1 MYDSPMPHYRRRAIE
16 ATFAERASHRV
27 AILEGRRAVGKSSL
41 ARHLVESGVYASYQ
55 SLTDPAAAGRAQE
68 DAFQWVRSL
77 RRPAVIDE
85 AQMVPAVSVA
95 VKEIVDGLPPGHH
108 FLLTGSAS
116 VGRGTMAGTDPL
128 AGRATRLALHPFT
141 GLEAQGPS
149 DSETPSLID
158 ILFDADLT
166 AAEAPSTGTDDL
178 RARLQTGGLPAFALP
193 LLPLSRAA
201 WQNRVQA
208 DTLAILGDRVLPTE
222 DLNTGIAR
230 RVLDSVLHTPGGQIN
245 RTRIAQELD
254 LDPRT
259 VGRYLDILE
268 RRFLITLLPNLHG
281 GITRASR
288 SAPKGHAVDTA
299 STCESLIRAGHD
311 IADSPELL
319 GQTLETWVVN
329 QFLAARGWA
338 ALTTEAFYWRDSR
351 TGREVDLV
359 LVDGRGRRLGVE
371 VKLASSIGPRDLRG
385 LRAMREFGGLHR
397 GFVAYTGAGFEEV
410 ADDVWALPLSCLTS
424 REALSAIHP
433 DGVGRPSPGTA
444 PPPSFRSADP
454 GQETTAMSDAP
465 SAPPTNSSAP
475 ATPAVLPRPS
485 VFLSYVHA
493 DDDYHDGMLTAF
505 AHAVKEVCDYKGVP
519 IELIL
524 DKDALQWGDGWDE
537 RLQQEVERT
546 TFLLAMVT
554 NRYVASRACR
564 EEFIQFRTKTQAA
577 GYNGLLTLLVDAPN
591 WDRMDLRTDPTTQLI
606 RDTISRYQWLE
617 PETPFEDLEPGGRR
631 FKRVARKVADELIR
645 RIDRRETNSAP
656 ADAAASADS
665 AAPGG
670 PSGAGDEGEDEE
682 QAPGLIEL
690 PRTIESERLP
700 ALERRVNAF
709 DEAMDAFNTVTRRE
723 FALIPQGSAPTS
735 TQIKRIAKGLEPRRR
750 ALEEATSSLSD
761 AWRRLDADI
770 AAMVRAADLV
780 GSADLSTELRSSLTG
795 LRSFL
800 TELSDFMKM
809 PVIGEAAA
817 QIKALAA
824 FSRELR
830 PVAKTMTGVLAA
842 ASAIRTAAT
851 AWAQEL

>member
-1 MYDSPMPHYRRRAIE
+1 MYDSLMPHYRRRAIE
-16 ATFAERASHRV
+16 ATFAQRASHRV

-116 VGRGTMAGTDPL
+116 AGRGTMTGTDPL

-166 AAEAPSTGTDDL
+166 AAGAPSTGTDDL
-178 RARLQTGGLPAFALP
+178 RAGLQTGGLPALALP

-201 WQNRVQA
+201 WQNRVRA
-208 DTLAILGDRVLPTE
+208 DTLAILGDRMLPTE
-222 DLNTGIAR
+222 TLNTGIAR
-230 RVLDSVLHTPGGQIN
+230 RVLDSILHAPGGQIN

-329 QFLAARGWA
+329 QFLAAQGWA
-338 ALTTEAFYWRDSR
+338 ALTTEAFYWRNSR
-351 TGREVDLV
+351 TDQEVDLV

-410 ADDVWALPLSCLTS
+410 DDGVWALPLACLTS
-424 REALSAIHP
+424 REALSAIHS

-444 PPPSFRSADP
+444 PSPSSIRSADP
-454 GQETTAMSDAP
+454 SQETTTMSDAP
-465 SAPPTNSSAP
+465 ST
-475 ATPAVLPRPS
+475 TPAVLPRPS

-493 DDDYHDGMLTAF
+493 DDDYHDGMLVAF
-505 AHAVKEVCDYKGVP
+505 ARAVEEACDYKGVP
-519 IELIL
+519 IELIV
-524 DKDALQWGDGWDE
+524 DKDTLHWGDDWSE

-564 EEFIQFRTKTQAA
+564 EEFIQFRTKTRAA

-591 WDRMDLRTDPTTQLI
+591 WDRMDLRADPTARLI
-606 RDTISRYQWLE
+606 RDTINQHQWLE
-617 PETPFEDLEPGGRR
+617 PETSFEDLEPGGRR
-631 FKRVARKVADELIR
+631 FKRVAREVANELIR
-645 RIDRRETNSAP
+645 RIDRREADSAP
-656 ADAAASADS
+656 ADTAASADS

-670 PSGAGDEGEDEE
+670 LSGAGDEGEDEE
-682 QAPGLIEL
+682 QTPGLIEL
-690 PRTIESERLP
+690 THTIESERLP
-700 ALERRVNAF
+700 ALERRANAF
-709 DEAMDAFNTVTRRE
+709 GEAMDAFTAVTRRE
-723 FALIPQGSAPTS
+723 FALVPQGTMPTP
-735 TQIKRIAKGLEPRRR
+735 TQIKRIAKGLEPSRR

-761 AWRRLDADI
+761 AWRGLDADI
-770 AAMVRAADLV
+770 AAMVRAADAA
-780 GSADLSTELRSSLTG
+780 GSADLSAELRSSLTG
-795 LRSFL
+795 LSASL
-800 TELSDFMKM
+800 EM

-824 FSRELR
+824 LSRELR

-842 ASAIRTAAT
+842 IEAIRASAA

>member
-16 ATFAERASHRV
+16 ATFAQRASHRV

-178 RARLQTGGLPAFALP
+178 RTRLQTGGLPAFALP

-208 DTLAILGDRVLPTE
+208 DTSAILGDRVLPTE
-222 DLNTGIAR
+222 GLNTGVAR
-230 RVLDSVLHTPGGQIN
+230 RVLDSVLHTPGGRIN
-245 RTRIAQELD
+245 RTRIARELD
-254 LDPRT
+254 LDART
-259 VGRYLDILE
+259 VGRYLGILE

-410 ADDVWALPLSCLTS
+410 DDGVWALPLACLTS
-424 REALSAIHP
+424 REALSAIHS

-444 PPPSFRSADP
+444 SPPSSIRSADP

-465 SAPPTNSSAP
+465 SAA
-475 ATPAVLPRPS
+475 PAVLPRPS

-493 DDDYHDGMLTAF
+493 DDDYHDGMLVAF
-505 AHAVKEVCDYKGVP
+505 ARAVEEACDYKGVP
-519 IELIL
+519 IELIV
-524 DKDALQWGDGWDE
+524 DKDTLHWGDDWSE

-554 NRYVASRACR
+554 NRYVASQACR

-591 WDRMDLRTDPTTQLI
+591 WDRMDLRTDPTARLI
-606 RDTISRYQWLE
+606 RDTINQHQWLE

-631 FKRVARKVADELIR
+631 FKQVAREVANELIR
-645 RIDRRETNSAP
+645 RIDRREADSAP
-656 ADAAASADS
+656 ADTAASADS

-690 PRTIESERLP
+690 THTIESERLP
-700 ALERRVNAF
+700 ALERRANAF
-709 DEAMDAFNTVTRRE
+709 GEAMDAFTAVTRRE
-723 FALIPQGSAPTS
+723 FALVPQGSMPTP
-735 TQIKRIAKGLEPRRR
+735 TQIKRIAKGLEPSRR

-761 AWRRLDADI
+761 AWRGLDADI
-770 AAMVRAADLV
+770 AAMVRAVDAAGV
-780 GSADLSTELRSSLTG
+780 AEFSAGLRSSLTG
-795 LRSFL
+795 LSASL
-800 TELSDFMKM
+800 EM
-809 PVIGEAAA
+809 PDIDEAAA

-824 FSRELR
+824 LSRELR

-842 ASAIRTAAT
+842 IEAIRASAA

>member
-1 MYDSPMPHYRRRAIE
+1 MPHYRRRAIE
-16 ATFAERASHRV
+16 ATFAQRASHRV

-55 SLTDPAAAGRAQE
+55 SLTDLAAAGRAQE

-166 AAEAPSTGTDDL
+166 AAEAPSTGPDDL
-178 RARLQTGGLPAFALP
+178 RTRLETGGLPAFALP

-208 DTLAILGDRVLPTE
+208 DTSAILGDRVLPTE

-245 RTRIAQELD
+245 RTRIARELD
-254 LDPRT
+254 LDART
-259 VGRYLDILE
+259 VGRYLGILE

-385 LRAMREFGGLHR
+385 LRAMRELGGLHR

-410 ADDVWALPLSCLTS
+410 DDGVWALPLACLTS
-424 REALSAIHP
+424 REALSAIHS

-444 PPPSFRSADP
+444 PSPSSIRSADP
-454 GQETTAMSDAP
+454 SQETTTMSDAP
-465 SAPPTNSSAP
+465 ST
-475 ATPAVLPRPS
+475 TPAVLPRPS

-493 DDDYHDGMLTAF
+493 DDDYHDGMLVAF
-505 AHAVKEVCDYKGVP
+505 ARAVEEACDYKGVP
-519 IELIL
+519 IELIV
-524 DKDALQWGDGWDE
+524 DKDTLHWGDDWSE

-564 EEFIQFRTKTQAA
+564 EEFIQFRTKTRAA

-591 WDRMDLRTDPTTQLI
+591 WDRMDLRADPTARLI
-606 RDTISRYQWLE
+606 RDTINQHQWLE
-617 PETPFEDLEPGGRR
+617 PETSFEDLEPGGRR
-631 FKRVARKVADELIR
+631 FKRVAREVANELIR
-645 RIDRRETNSAP
+645 RIDRREADSAP
-656 ADAAASADS
+656 ADTAASADS

-670 PSGAGDEGEDEE
+670 LSGAGDEGEDEE
-682 QAPGLIEL
+682 QTPGLIEL
-690 PRTIESERLP
+690 THTIESERLP
-700 ALERRVNAF
+700 ALERRANAF
-709 DEAMDAFNTVTRRE
+709 GEAMDAFTAVTRRE
-723 FALIPQGSAPTS
+723 FALVPQGTMPTP
-735 TQIKRIAKGLEPRRR
+735 TQIKRIAKGLEPSRR

-761 AWRRLDADI
+761 AWRGLDADI
-770 AAMVRAADLV
+770 AAMVRAADAA
-780 GSADLSTELRSSLTG
+780 GSADLSAELRSSLTG
-795 LRSFL
+795 LSASL
-800 TELSDFMKM
+800 EM

-824 FSRELR
+824 LSRELR

-842 ASAIRTAAT
+842 IEAIRASAA

>member
-1 MYDSPMPHYRRRAIE
+1 MPHYRRRAIE

-41 ARHLVESGVYASYQ
+41 ARHLVESGVYVSYQ

-128 AGRATRLALHPFT
+128 AGRAARLALHPFT

-201 WQNRVQA
+201 WQNRVRA

-222 DLNTGIAR
+222 GLNTGIAR
-230 RVLDSVLHTPGGQIN
+230 RVLDSVLHAPGGQIN

-259 VGRYLDILE
+259 VGRYLGILE

-299 STCESLIRAGHD
+299 STCESLLRAGHD

-329 QFLAARGWA
+329 QFLAAQGWA

-424 REALSAIHP
+424 RETLSAIHP

-444 PPPSFRSADP
+444 PPSSSIRSADP
-454 GQETTAMSDAP
+454 SQETTAMSGA
-465 SAPPTNSSAP
+465 SSAAPPTSA
-475 ATPAVLPRPS
+475 APAVLPRPS

-493 DDDYHDGMLTAF
+493 DDAYHDGMLTAF

-524 DKDALQWGDGWDE
+524 DKDTLHWGDDWNE

-554 NRYVASRACR
+554 NRYVASQACR

-591 WDRMDLRTDPTTQLI
+591 WNRMDLRTDPTARLI
-606 RDTISRYQWLE
+606 RDTINQYQWLE
-617 PETPFEDLEPGGRR
+617 PETPFEDLEPGGRQ

-645 RIDRRETNSAP
+645 RIDRRETDSAP

-735 TQIKRIAKGLEPRRR
+735 TQIKRIAQSLEPRRR

-770 AAMVRAADLV
+770 AAMVRVADLV
-780 GSADLSTELRSSLTG
+780 GSADLSTELRLSLTG
-795 LRSFL
+795 LSASL
-800 TELSDFMKM
+800 EM
-809 PVIGEAAA
+809 PAIGEAAA

-842 ASAIRTAAT
+842 ANAIKTASA

>member
-16 ATFAERASHRV
+16 ATFAQRASHRV

-178 RARLQTGGLPAFALP
+178 RTRLQTGGLPAFALP

-201 WQNRVQA
+201 WQNQVQA

-245 RTRIAQELD
+245 RTRIARELD
-254 LDPRT
+254 LDART
-259 VGRYLDILE
+259 VGRYLGILE

-311 IADSPELL
+311 IADSPKLL

-338 ALTTEAFYWRDSR
+338 ALTTEAFYWRNSR
-351 TGREVDLV
+351 TGQEVDLV

-385 LRAMREFGGLHR
+385 LRAMREFGGLRR

-410 ADDVWALPLSCLTS
+410 DDGVWALPLACLTS
-424 REALSAIHP
+424 REALSAIHS

-444 PPPSFRSADP
+444 PPPSSIRSTDP
-454 GQETTAMSDAP
+454 SQETTTMSDAP
-465 SAPPTNSSAP
+465 ST
-475 ATPAVLPRPS
+475 TPAVLPIPS
-485 VFLSYVHA
+485 VFLSYVH
-493 DDDYHDGMLTAF
+493 DDDVYHDGMLTAF
-505 AHAVKEVCDYKGVP
+505 ARAVKEACDYKGVP
-519 IELIL
+519 IEFRL
-524 DKDALQWGDGWDE
+524 DKDALHWGDDWSE

-554 NRYVASRACR
+554 NRYVASPACR
-564 EEFIQFRTKTQAA
+564 KEFIQFRTKTQAA

-591 WDRMDLRTDPTTQLI
+591 WDRMDLRTDPTARLI
-606 RDTISRYQWLE
+606 RDTINQYQWLE
-617 PETPFEDLEPGGRR
+617 PETPFEDLEPDGRR

-645 RIDRRETNSAP
+645 RIDRREADSAP
-656 ADAAASADS
+656 AHSAASADAAA
-665 AAPGG
+665 PGG
-670 PSGAGDEGEDEE
+670 SGDAGDEGEEE

-690 PRTIESERLP
+690 THTIEAEHLP
-700 ALERRVNAF
+700 ALERRANAF
-709 DEAMDAFNTVTRRE
+709 GEAMDAFTAVTRRE
-723 FALIPQGSAPTS
+723 FALVPQGSMPTP
-735 TQIKRIAKGLEPRRR
+735 TQIKRIAKGLEPSRR

-761 AWRRLDADI
+761 AWRGLDADI
-770 AAMVRAADLV
+770 AAMVRTADAV
-780 GSADLSTELRSSLTG
+780 GGADLSAELRSSLTG
-795 LRSFL
+795 LSASL
-800 TELSDFMKM
+800 EM
-809 PVIGEAAA
+809 PDIDEAAA
-817 QIKALAA
+817 QVKALAA

-842 ASAIRTAAT
+842 IEAIRASAA

>member
-16 ATFAERASHRV
+16 ATFAQRASHRV

-166 AAEAPSTGTDDL
+166 AAEAPSTGPDDL
-178 RARLQTGGLPAFALP
+178 RTRLQTGGLPAFALP

-222 DLNTGIAR
+222 DLNTGVAR

-245 RTRIAQELD
+245 RTRIARELD

-259 VGRYLDILE
+259 VGRYLGILE

-299 STCESLIRAGHD
+299 STCESLIRAGYD
-311 IADSPELL
+311 IADSPKLL

-338 ALTTEAFYWRDSR
+338 ALTTEAFYWRNSR

-385 LRAMREFGGLHR
+385 LQAMRELGGLHR

-410 ADDVWALPLSCLTS
+410 DDGVWALPLACLTS

-444 PPPSFRSADP
+444 SPPSSIRSADP
-454 GQETTAMSDAP
+454 SQETTAMSDAP
-465 SAPPTNSSAP
+465 STAPTNSSAP

-505 AHAVKEVCDYKGVP
+505 AHAVEETCDYKGVP
-519 IELIL
+519 IELIV
-524 DKDALQWGDGWDE
+524 DKDTLHWGDDWSE

-564 EEFIQFRTKTQAA
+564 EEFIQFRTKTRAA

-591 WDRMDLRTDPTTQLI
+591 WDRMDLRTDPTARLI
-606 RDTISRYQWLE
+606 RDTINQHQWLE
-617 PETPFEDLEPGGRR
+617 PETSFEDLEPGGRR
-631 FKRVARKVADELIR
+631 FKRVAREVANELIR
-645 RIDRRETNSAP
+645 RIDRREADSAP
-656 ADAAASADS
+656 ADTAASADS

-670 PSGAGDEGEDEE
+670 LSGAGDEGEDEE

-700 ALERRVNAF
+700 ALERRANAF
-709 DEAMDAFNTVTRRE
+709 GEAMDAFTAVTRRE
-723 FALIPQGSAPTS
+723 FALVPQGTMPTP
-735 TQIKRIAKGLEPRRR
+735 TQIKRIAKGLEPSRR

-761 AWRRLDADI
+761 AWRGLDADI
-770 AAMVRAADLV
+770 AAMVRAVDAAGV
-780 GSADLSTELRSSLTG
+780 AEFSAELRSSLTG
-795 LRSFL
+795 LSASL
-800 TELSDFMKM
+800 EM
-809 PVIGEAAA
+809 PDIDEAAA

-842 ASAIRTAAT
+842 ASAIRTASA

>member
-1 MYDSPMPHYRRRAIE
+1 MPHYRRRAIE

-149 DSETPSLID
+149 DSGTPSLID

-166 AAEAPSTGTDDL
+166 AAGAPSTGTDDL
-178 RARLQTGGLPAFALP
+178 RARLETGGLPALALP

-201 WQNRVQA
+201 WQNQVQA

-230 RVLDSVLHTPGGQIN
+230 RVLDSVLHTPGGRIN

-259 VGRYLDILE
+259 VGRYLGILE

-288 SAPKGHAVDTA
+288 STPKGHAVDTA

-371 VKLASSIGPRDLRG
+371 VKFASSIGPRDLRG
-385 LRAMREFGGLHR
+385 LRAMRELGGLHR

-444 PPPSFRSADP
+444 PPPSSIRSADP
-454 GQETTAMSDAP
+454 SQETTTMSDAP
-465 SAPPTNSSAP
+465 STA
-475 ATPAVLPRPS
+475 PAVLPRPS

-493 DDDYHDGMLTAF
+493 DDAYHDGMLTAF
-505 AHAVKEVCDYKGVP
+505 ARAVEEACDYKGVP
-519 IELIL
+519 IELRL
-524 DKDALQWGDGWDE
+524 DKDTLQWGDDWSE

-554 NRYVASRACR
+554 NRYVASQACR

-617 PETPFEDLEPGGRR
+617 PETPFEDLEPGGRQ

-645 RIDRRETNSAP
+645 RIDRRETDSAP

-682 QAPGLIEL
+682 EQAPGLIEL
-690 PRTIESERLP
+690 THTIESEHLP
-700 ALERRVNAF
+700 ALEQHANAF
-709 DEAMDAFNTVTRRE
+709 GEAMDAFNTVMRRE
-723 FALIPQGSAPTS
+723 FALVPQGSAPTP
-735 TQIKRIAKGLEPRRR
+735 TQIKRIAEGLEPRRR
-750 ALEEATSSLSD
+750 ALKKATSSFSD
-761 AWRRLDADI
+761 AWRGLDADI
-770 AAMVRAADLV
+770 AAMVRAADVV
-780 GSADLSTELRSSLTG
+780 GSADLSAKLRSSLTG
-795 LRSFL
+795 LSASL
-800 TELSDFMKM
+800 EM
-809 PVIGEAAA
+809 PAIDEAAA
-817 QIKALAA
+817 RIKALAV
-824 FSRELR
+824 FSRELY

-842 ASAIRTAAT
+842 ANAIRTASA

>member
-1 MYDSPMPHYRRRAIE
+1 MPHYRRRAIE

-68 DAFQWVRSL
+68 DAFRWVRSL

-95 VKEIVDGLPPGHH
+95 VKEIVDRLPPGHH

-128 AGRATRLALHPFT
+128 AGRETRLALHPFT

-178 RARLQTGGLPAFALP
+178 RTRLETGGLPTFTLP

-222 DLNTGIAR
+222 TLNTGIAR
-230 RVLDSVLHTPGGQIN
+230 RVLDSVLHTPGGRIN
-245 RTRIAQELD
+245 RTRIARKLD
-254 LDPRT
+254 LDART
-259 VGRYLDILE
+259 VGRYLGILE

-281 GITRASR
+281 GITRTSR
-288 SAPKGHAVDTA
+288 NAPKGHAVDTA

-311 IADSPELL
+311 IASSPELL

-359 LVDGRGRRLGVE
+359 LVDGRGRRLGIE

-385 LRAMREFGGLHR
+385 LRAMRELGGLHR

-444 PPPSFRSADP
+444 PPPSIRSADP
-454 GQETTAMSDAP
+454 SQETTAMSDAS
-465 SAPPTNSSAP
+465 SAAPTNSA
-475 ATPAVLPRPS
+475 APAVLPRPS

-493 DDDYHDGMLTAF
+493 DDAYHDGMLTAF
-505 AHAVKEVCDYKGVP
+505 ARAVEEACDYKGVP

-524 DKDALQWGDGWDE
+524 DKDALHWGDDWSD

-591 WDRMDLRTDPTTQLI
+591 WDRMDLRTDPTARLI
-606 RDTISRYQWLE
+606 RDTINQYQWLE

-631 FKRVARKVADELIR
+631 FKRVAQKVADELIR
-645 RIDRRETNSAP
+645 RIDRREADSAP
-656 ADAAASADS
+656 ANSAASAN
-665 AAPGG
+665 
-670 PSGAGDEGEDEE
+670 PSDAGDEWEDEKE

-690 PRTIESERLP
+690 THMIELERLP
-700 ALERRVNAF
+700 AQDF
-709 DEAMDAFNTVTRRE
+709 TVTAPIKGRAVPLGQVEEQIFASGLLGPGLAIVPDSGPVVSPVDGEVLVAFPTGHAYGIRSASGVELLIQVGMDTVNLLGEHFTPRIKEHDKVRRGQTLVDVDWKAVE
-723 FALIPQGSAPTS
+723 AAGYQTVTPVVVSNATAFGPVTDEHTGPVERGDALFTVEPAP
-735 TQIKRIAKGLEPRRR
+735 A
-750 ALEEATSSLSD
+750 EEATS
-761 AWRRLDADI
+761 
-770 AAMVRAADLV
+770 
-780 GSADLSTELRSSLTG
+780 
-795 LRSFL
+795 
-800 TELSDFMKM
+800 
-809 PVIGEAAA
+809 
-817 QIKALAA
+817 
-824 FSRELR
+824 
-830 PVAKTMTGVLAA
+830 
-842 ASAIRTAAT
+842 
-851 AWAQEL
+851 

>member
-16 ATFAERASHRV
+16 ATFAQRASHRV

-166 AAEAPSTGTDDL
+166 AAEAPSTGPDDL
-178 RARLQTGGLPAFALP
+178 RTRLETGGLPAFALP

-208 DTLAILGDRVLPTE
+208 DTSAILGDRVLPTE

-245 RTRIAQELD
+245 RTRIARELD
-254 LDPRT
+254 LDART
-259 VGRYLDILE
+259 VGRYLGILE

-311 IADSPELL
+311 IADSPKLL

-338 ALTTEAFYWRDSR
+338 ALTTEAFYWRNSR
-351 TGREVDLV
+351 TGQEVDLV

-371 VKLASSIGPRDLRG
+371 VKLASSIGPSDLRG
-385 LRAMREFGGLHR
+385 LRAMRELGGLHR

-410 ADDVWALPLSCLTS
+410 DDGVWALPLACLTS
-424 REALSAIHP
+424 REALSAIHS

-444 PPPSFRSADP
+444 PSPSSIRSADP
-454 GQETTAMSDAP
+454 SQETTTMSDAP
-465 SAPPTNSSAP
+465 STA
-475 ATPAVLPRPS
+475 PAVLPRPS

-493 DDDYHDGMLTAF
+493 DDAYHNGLLVAF
-505 AHAVKEVCDYKGVP
+505 ARAVEEACDYKGVP
-519 IELIL
+519 IELRL
-524 DKDALQWGDGWDE
+524 DKDTLQWGDDWSE

-554 NRYVASRACR
+554 NRYVASQACR

-795 LRSFL
+795 LSASL
-800 TELSDFMKM
+800 EM
-809 PVIGEAAA
+809 PDIDEAAA
-817 QIKALAA
+817 RIKALAA
-824 FSRELR
+824 LSRELR

-842 ASAIRTAAT
+842 VEAIKASAT

>member
-16 ATFAERASHRV
+16 ATFAQRASHRV

-95 VKEIVDGLPPGHH
+95 VKEIVDRLPPGHH

-166 AAEAPSTGTDDL
+166 AAEAPSTGPDDL
-178 RARLQTGGLPAFALP
+178 RTRLQTGGLPAFALP

-201 WQNRVQA
+201 WQNQVQA

-245 RTRIAQELD
+245 RTRIARELD
-254 LDPRT
+254 LDART
-259 VGRYLDILE
+259 VGRYLGILE

-311 IADSPELL
+311 IADSPKLL

-338 ALTTEAFYWRDSR
+338 ALTTEAFYWRNSR

-385 LRAMREFGGLHR
+385 LQAMRELGGLHR

-410 ADDVWALPLSCLTS
+410 DDGVWALPLACLTS
-424 REALSAIHP
+424 REALSAIHS

-444 PPPSFRSADP
+444 PSPSSIRSADP
-454 GQETTAMSDAP
+454 SQETTTMSDAP
-465 SAPPTNSSAP
+465 STA
-475 ATPAVLPRPS
+475 PAVLPRPS
-485 VFLSYVHA
+485 VFLSYVH
-493 DDDYHDGMLTAF
+493 DDDAYHNGLLVAF
-505 AHAVKEVCDYKGVP
+505 ARAVEEACDYKGVP
-519 IELIL
+519 IELRL
-524 DKDALQWGDGWDE
+524 DKDTLQWGDDWSE

-554 NRYVASRACR
+554 NRYVASQACR

-591 WDRMDLRTDPTTQLI
+591 WDRMDLRADPTARLI
-606 RDTISRYQWLE
+606 RDTINQHQWLE

-631 FKRVARKVADELIR
+631 FKQVARKVADELIR
-645 RIDRRETNSAP
+645 RIDRREADSAP
-656 ADAAASADS
+656 ADTAASADS

-682 QAPGLIEL
+682 QTPGLIEL
-690 PRTIESERLP
+690 THTIESERLP
-700 ALERRVNAF
+700 ALERRANAF
-709 DEAMDAFNTVTRRE
+709 GEAMDAFTAVTRRE
-723 FALIPQGSAPTS
+723 FALVPQGTMPTP
-735 TQIKRIAKGLEPRRR
+735 TQIKRIAKGLEPSRR

-761 AWRRLDADI
+761 AWRGLDADI
-770 AAMVRAADLV
+770 AAMVRAVDAAGV
-780 GSADLSTELRSSLTG
+780 AEFSAELRSSLTG
-795 LRSFL
+795 LSASL
-800 TELSDFMKM
+800 EM
-809 PVIGEAAA
+809 PDIDEAAA

-842 ASAIRTAAT
+842 IEAIRASAA

>member
-1 MYDSPMPHYRRRAIE
+1 M
-16 ATFAERASHRV
+16 
-27 AILEGRRAVGKSSL
+27 
-41 ARHLVESGVYASYQ
+41 ESGVYASYQ

-95 VKEIVDGLPPGHH
+95 VKEIVDRLPPGHH

-166 AAEAPSTGTDDL
+166 AAEAPSTGPDDL
-178 RARLQTGGLPAFALP
+178 RTRLQTGGLPAFALP

-201 WQNRVQA
+201 WQNQVQA

-245 RTRIAQELD
+245 RTRIARELD
-254 LDPRT
+254 LDART
-259 VGRYLDILE
+259 VGRYLGILE

-311 IADSPELL
+311 IADSPKLL

-338 ALTTEAFYWRDSR
+338 ALTTEAFYWRNSR

-385 LRAMREFGGLHR
+385 LQAMRELGGLHR

-410 ADDVWALPLSCLTS
+410 DDGVWALPLACLTS
-424 REALSAIHP
+424 REALSAIHS

-444 PPPSFRSADP
+444 PSPSSIRSADP
-454 GQETTAMSDAP
+454 SQETTTMSDAP
-465 SAPPTNSSAP
+465 STA
-475 ATPAVLPRPS
+475 PAVLPRPS
-485 VFLSYVHA
+485 VFLSYVH
-493 DDDYHDGMLTAF
+493 DDDAYHNGLLVAF
-505 AHAVKEVCDYKGVP
+505 ARAVEEACDYKGVP
-519 IELIL
+519 IELRL
-524 DKDALQWGDGWDE
+524 DKDTLQWGDDWSE

-554 NRYVASRACR
+554 NRYVASQACR

-591 WDRMDLRTDPTTQLI
+591 WDRMDLRADPTARLI
-606 RDTISRYQWLE
+606 RDTINQHQWLE

-631 FKRVARKVADELIR
+631 FKQVARKVADELIR
-645 RIDRRETNSAP
+645 RIDRREADSAP
-656 ADAAASADS
+656 ADTAASADS

-682 QAPGLIEL
+682 QTPGLIEL
-690 PRTIESERLP
+690 THTIESERLP
-700 ALERRVNAF
+700 ALERRANAF
-709 DEAMDAFNTVTRRE
+709 GEAMDAFTAVTRRE
-723 FALIPQGSAPTS
+723 FALVPQGTMPTP
-735 TQIKRIAKGLEPRRR
+735 TQIKRIAKGLEPSRR

-761 AWRRLDADI
+761 AWRGLDADI
-770 AAMVRAADLV
+770 AAMVRAVDAAGV
-780 GSADLSTELRSSLTG
+780 AEFSAELRSSLTG
-795 LRSFL
+795 LSASL
-800 TELSDFMKM
+800 EM
-809 PVIGEAAA
+809 PDIDEAAA

-842 ASAIRTAAT
+842 IEAIRASAA

>member
-1 MYDSPMPHYRRRAIE
+1 MPHYRRRAIE

-41 ARHLVESGVYASYQ
+41 ARHLVESGVYAFYQ

-68 DAFQWVRSL
+68 DAFRWVRSL

-85 AQMVPAVSVA
+85 AQTVPAVSVA

-141 GLEAQGPS
+141 GLETQGPS

-178 RARLQTGGLPAFALP
+178 RTRLETGGLPTFTLP

-222 DLNTGIAR
+222 TLNTGIAR
-230 RVLDSVLHTPGGQIN
+230 RVLDSVLHAPGGRIN
-245 RTRIAQELD
+245 RTRIAQDLD
-254 LDPRT
+254 LDART

-329 QFLAARGWA
+329 QFLAARSWA

-371 VKLASSIGPRDLRG
+371 VKLASSIGPSDLRG

-444 PPPSFRSADP
+444 PPPSIRSADP
-454 GQETTAMSDAP
+454 SQETTAMSDSP
-465 SAPPTNSSAP
+465 SAPPTNSSA
-475 ATPAVLPRPS
+475 PAVLPRPS

-493 DDDYHDGMLTAF
+493 DDAYHDGMLTAF
-505 AHAVKEVCDYKGVP
+505 ARAVEEACDYKGVP

-524 DKDALQWGDGWDE
+524 DKDALHWGDDWSD

-591 WDRMDLRTDPTTQLI
+591 WNRMDLRTDPTARLI
-606 RDTISRYQWLE
+606 RDTINQYQWLE
-617 PETPFEDLEPGGRR
+617 PETPFEDLESGGRQ

-656 ADAAASADS
+656 ADAAASAES

-670 PSGAGDEGEDEE
+670 SSDAGDEGEDEEE

-690 PRTIESERLP
+690 THTIESEHLP
-700 ALERRVNAF
+700 ALEQRANVF
-709 DEAMDAFNTVTRRE
+709 GEAMDAFNTVMRRE
-723 FALIPQGSAPTS
+723 FALVPQGSVPTP
-735 TQIKRIAKGLEPRRR
+735 TQIKRIAKSLEPRRR
-750 ALEEATSSLSD
+750 ALEKATSSFSD
-761 AWRRLDADI
+761 AWRGLDADI
-770 AAMVRAADLV
+770 AAMVRAADAV
-780 GSADLSTELRSSLTG
+780 GGADLSAKLRLSLTG
-795 LRSFL
+795 LSASL
-800 TELSDFMKM
+800 EM
-809 PVIGEAAA
+809 PAIGEAAA
-817 QIKALAA
+817 QIKALAV
-824 FSRELR
+824 FSRELY

-842 ASAIRTAAT
+842 IEAIRASAA

>member
-1 MYDSPMPHYRRRAIE
+1 MPHYRRRAIE

-141 GLEAQGPS
+141 GLEVQGPS

-329 QFLAARGWA
+329 QFLAARGGA

-444 PPPSFRSADP
+444 PPSSSIRSADP
-454 GQETTAMSDAP
+454 SQETTTMSDAP

-475 ATPAVLPRPS
+475 ATPAVLPIPS

-505 AHAVKEVCDYKGVP
+505 AHAVKEACDYKGVP

-591 WDRMDLRTDPTTQLI
+591 WNRMDLRTDPTARLI
-606 RDTISRYQWLE
+606 RDTINQYQWLE
-617 PETPFEDLEPGGRR
+617 PETSFEDLEPGGRQ
-631 FKRVARKVADELIR
+631 FKRVARNVADELIR
-645 RIDRRETNSAP
+645 RIDRREADSAS
-656 ADAAASADS
+656 AGAAASADS

-670 PSGAGDEGEDEE
+670 SGDAGDEWEDEEE

-690 PRTIESERLP
+690 THTIESEHLP
-700 ALERRVNAF
+700 ALEQRANAF
-709 DEAMDAFNTVTRRE
+709 GEAIIAFHTVMRRE
-723 FALIPQGSAPTS
+723 LALVPQGTVPTP
-735 TQIKRIAKGLEPRRR
+735 TQIKRIAKNLEPSQH
-750 ALEEATSSLSD
+750 ALEEAASSFSD
-761 AWRRLDADI
+761 VWRGLDADI
-770 AAMVRAADLV
+770 AAMVRATDAV
-780 GSADLSTELRSSLTG
+780 GGADLSTELRSILTG
-795 LRSFL
+795 LRSSL
-800 TELSDFMKM
+800 AGLNASLEM
-809 PVIGEAAA
+809 PVIDEAAA

-830 PVAKTMTGVLAA
+830 PVAKAMTGVLAA
-842 ASAIRTAAT
+842 ANAIRTASA

>member
-16 ATFAERASHRV
+16 ATFAQRASHRV

-208 DTLAILGDRVLPTE
+208 DTLAILGDRVLPRE
-222 DLNTGIAR
+222 DLNTGVAR

-311 IADSPELL
+311 IASSPELL

-329 QFLAARGWA
+329 QFLAAQGWA

-359 LVDGRGRRLGVE
+359 LVDGRGRRLGIE

-385 LRAMREFGGLHR
+385 LRAMREFGGLRR

-444 PPPSFRSADP
+444 PPPSIRSADP
-454 GQETTAMSDAP
+454 SQETTAMSDAS
-465 SAPPTNSSAP
+465 SAAPTNSA
-475 ATPAVLPRPS
+475 APAVLPRPS

-493 DDDYHDGMLTAF
+493 DDAYHDGMLTAF
-505 AHAVKEVCDYKGVP
+505 ARAVEEACDYKGVP

-524 DKDALQWGDGWDE
+524 DKDTLHWGDDWSD

-591 WDRMDLRTDPTTQLI
+591 WDRMDLRTDPTARLI
-606 RDTISRYQWLE
+606 RDTINQHQWLE

-631 FKRVARKVADELIR
+631 FKQVARKVADELIR
-645 RIDRRETNSAP
+645 RIDRREADSAP
-656 ADAAASADS
+656 ADTAASADS

-690 PRTIESERLP
+690 THTIESERLP
-700 ALERRVNAF
+700 ALERRANAF
-709 DEAMDAFNTVTRRE
+709 GEAMDAFTAVTRRE
-723 FALIPQGSAPTS
+723 FALVPQGSMPTP
-735 TQIKRIAKGLEPRRR
+735 TQIKRIAKGLEPSRR

-761 AWRRLDADI
+761 AWRGLDADI
-770 AAMVRAADLV
+770 AAMVRAVDAAGV
-780 GSADLSTELRSSLTG
+780 AEFSAELRSSLTG
-795 LRSFL
+795 LSASL
-800 TELSDFMKM
+800 EM
-809 PVIGEAAA
+809 PDIDEAAA
-817 QIKALAA
+817 RIKALAA
-824 FSRELR
+824 LSRELR

-842 ASAIRTAAT
+842 IEAIKASAT

>member
-1 MYDSPMPHYRRRAIE
+1 MPSPPYHRRAIE
-16 ATFAERASHRV
+16 EALATRTSHRV
-27 AILEGRRAVGKSSL
+27 TVLEGRRAVGKSSL

-85 AQMVPAVSVA
+85 AQMVPGVSVA
-95 VKEIVDGLPPGHH
+95 IKELVDTLPLGHH

-166 AAEAPSTGTDDL
+166 AAGAPSTGTDDL
-178 RARLQTGGLPAFALP
+178 RTRLETGGLPALALP

-254 LDPRT
+254 FDPRT
-259 VGRYLDILE
+259 VGRYLGILE

-359 LVDGRGRRLGVE
+359 LVDGRGRRLEACVRCVGGVGWVLDPVDGGGQGLHAPLQVGGVDRGTHQGRLPGGVVDDEDDAGVVEE
-371 VKLASSIGPRDLRG
+371 VVGAGVGALGHLGQGLEGGQVVEGEGPRLQRQVGVVDLGPGQEAQRLDRGQGRQALALLEGGVVVGAGGQGEGEPAGGAVGDVLGQPLLKTRQSRQTIGPGAPCVDGVQRLSHHGSAPARQPGRG
-385 LRAMREFGGLHR
+385 LRDGDRGTRGLGG
-397 GFVAYTGAGFEEV
+397 
-410 ADDVWALPLSCLTS
+410 DVC
-424 REALSAIHP
+424 
-433 DGVGRPSPGTA
+433 
-444 PPPSFRSADP
+444 
-454 GQETTAMSDAP
+454 
-465 SAPPTNSSAP
+465 
-475 ATPAVLPRPS
+475 
-485 VFLSYVHA
+485 
-493 DDDYHDGMLTAF
+493 
-505 AHAVKEVCDYKGVP
+505 
-519 IELIL
+519 
-524 DKDALQWGDGWDE
+524 ALQQDAVQRPHG
-537 RLQQEVERT
+537 
-546 TFLLAMVT
+546 
-554 NRYVASRACR
+554 ASLRGRAR
-564 EEFIQFRTKTQAA
+564 
-577 GYNGLLTLLVDAPN
+577 
-591 WDRMDLRTDPTTQLI
+591 
-606 RDTISRYQWLE
+606 
-617 PETPFEDLEPGGRR
+617 
-631 FKRVARKVADELIR
+631 
-645 RIDRRETNSAP
+645 
-656 ADAAASADS
+656 
-665 AAPGG
+665 
-670 PSGAGDEGEDEE
+670 SGAQ
-682 QAPGLIEL
+682 QAG
-690 PRTIESERLP
+690 
-700 ALERRVNAF
+700 
-709 DEAMDAFNTVTRRE
+709 
-723 FALIPQGSAPTS
+723 
-735 TQIKRIAKGLEPRRR
+735 
-750 ALEEATSSLSD
+750 
-761 AWRRLDADI
+761 
-770 AAMVRAADLV
+770 VRHL
-780 GSADLSTELRSSLTG
+780 L
-795 LRSFL
+795 
-800 TELSDFMKM
+800 
-809 PVIGEAAA
+809 
-817 QIKALAA
+817 Q
-824 FSRELR
+824 
-830 PVAKTMTGVLAA
+830 
-842 ASAIRTAAT
+842 
-851 AWAQEL
+851 

>member
-1 MYDSPMPHYRRRAIE
+1 MPHYRRRAIE
-16 ATFAERASHRV
+16 AIFAQRASHRV

-95 VKEIVDGLPPGHH
+95 VKEIVDRLPPGHH

-178 RARLQTGGLPAFALP
+178 RARLETGGLPAFALP

-201 WQNRVQA
+201 WQNQVQA
-208 DTLAILGDRVLPTE
+208 DTSAILGDRVLPTE

-245 RTRIAQELD
+245 RTRIARELD
-254 LDPRT
+254 LDART
-259 VGRYLDILE
+259 VGRYLGILE
-268 RRFLITLLPNLHG
+268 HRFLITLLPNLHG

-288 SAPKGHAVDTA
+288 STPKGHAVDTA

-311 IADSPELL
+311 IADSSELL

-338 ALTTEAFYWRDSR
+338 ALTTEAFYWRNSR

-371 VKLASSIGPRDLRG
+371 VKLASSIGPSDLRG

-410 ADDVWALPLSCLTS
+410 DDGVWALPLACLTS
-424 REALSAIHP
+424 REALSAIHS

-444 PPPSFRSADP
+444 SPPSSIRSADP
-454 GQETTAMSDAP
+454 SQETTAMSNAP
-465 SAPPTNSSAP
+465 S

-493 DDDYHDGMLTAF
+493 DDDYHDGMLVAF
-505 AHAVKEVCDYKGVP
+505 ARAVEEACDYKGVP
-519 IELIL
+519 IELIV
-524 DKDALQWGDGWDE
+524 DKDTLHWGDDWSE

-546 TFLLAMVT
+546 AFLLAMVT
-554 NRYVASRACR
+554 NRYVASQACR

-591 WDRMDLRTDPTTQLI
+591 WDRMDLRTDPTARLI
-606 RDTISRYQWLE
+606 RDTINQHQWLE

-631 FKRVARKVADELIR
+631 FKQVAREVANELIR
-645 RIDRRETNSAP
+645 RIDRREADSAP
-656 ADAAASADS
+656 ADTAASADS

-690 PRTIESERLP
+690 THTIESERLP
-700 ALERRVNAF
+700 ALERRANAF
-709 DEAMDAFNTVTRRE
+709 GEAMDAFTAVTRRE
-723 FALIPQGSAPTS
+723 FALVPQGSMPTP
-735 TQIKRIAKGLEPRRR
+735 TQIKRIAKGLEPSRR

-761 AWRRLDADI
+761 AWRGLDADI
-770 AAMVRAADLV
+770 AAMVRAVDAAGV
-780 GSADLSTELRSSLTG
+780 AEFSAELRSSLTG
-795 LRSFL
+795 LSASL
-800 TELSDFMKM
+800 EM
-809 PVIGEAAA
+809 PDIDEAAA
-817 QIKALAA
+817 RIKALAA

-842 ASAIRTAAT
+842 ANAIRTASA

>member
-16 ATFAERASHRV
+16 ATFAQRASHRV

-95 VKEIVDGLPPGHH
+95 VKELVDRLPPGHH

-193 LLPLSRAA
+193 LLPLSRVA
-201 WQNRVQA
+201 WQNQVQA

-245 RTRIAQELD
+245 RTRIARELD
-254 LDPRT
+254 LDART
-259 VGRYLDILE
+259 VGRYLGILE

-288 SAPKGHAVDTA
+288 STPKGHAVDTA

-371 VKLASSIGPRDLRG
+371 VKLASSIGPSDLRG
-385 LRAMREFGGLHR
+385 LRAMRELGGLHR
-397 GFVAYTGAGFEEV
+397 GFVAYTGAGFEDV
-410 ADDVWALPLSCLTS
+410 DDGVWALPLACLTS
-424 REALSAIHP
+424 REALSAIHS
-433 DGVGRPSPGTA
+433 DGVGRPSPGIA
-444 PPPSFRSADP
+444 PLPSSIRSADP
-454 GQETTAMSDAP
+454 SQETTTMSDAP
-465 SAPPTNSSAP
+465 STA
-475 ATPAVLPRPS
+475 PAVLPRPS
-485 VFLSYVHA
+485 VFLSYVHD
-493 DDDYHDGMLTAF
+493 DDDYHNGLLVAF
-505 AHAVKEVCDYKGVP
+505 ARAVEEACDYKGVP
-519 IELIL
+519 IELRL
-524 DKDALQWGDGWDE
+524 DKDTLQWGDDWSE

-554 NRYVASRACR
+554 NRYVASQACR

-591 WDRMDLRTDPTTQLI
+591 WDRMDLRTDPTARLI
-606 RDTISRYQWLE
+606 RDTINQYQWLE
-617 PETPFEDLEPGGRR
+617 PETPFEDLESGGRR

-645 RIDRRETNSAP
+645 RIDRREADSAP
-656 ADAAASADS
+656 ADSAASEDS

-670 PSGAGDEGEDEE
+670 SGDAGDEWEDEEE

-690 PRTIESERLP
+690 THTIESEHLP
-700 ALERRVNAF
+700 ALEQHANAF
-709 DEAMDAFNTVTRRE
+709 GEAMDAFHTVMRRE
-723 FALIPQGSAPTS
+723 FALVPQGSVPTP

-750 ALEEATSSLSD
+750 ALEKATSSFSA

-770 AAMVRAADLV
+770 AAMVRAADAA
-780 GSADLSTELRSSLTG
+780 GGADLSAELRSSLTG
-795 LRSFL
+795 LSASL
-800 TELSDFMKM
+800 EM
-809 PVIGEAAA
+809 PAIDETAA
-817 QIKALAA
+817 QVKAFAA

-842 ASAIRTAAT
+842 IEAIRASAA

>member
-16 ATFAERASHRV
+16 ATFAQRASHRV

-55 SLTDPAAAGRAQE
+55 SLTDPAVAGRAQE

-95 VKEIVDGLPPGHH
+95 VKELVDRLPPGHH

-166 AAEAPSTGTDDL
+166 TAEAPSTGTDDL
-178 RARLQTGGLPAFALP
+178 RTRLQTGGLPAFALP

-201 WQNRVQA
+201 WQNQVQA

-222 DLNTGIAR
+222 DLNTGVAR
-230 RVLDSVLHTPGGQIN
+230 RVLDSVLHTPGGRIN
-245 RTRIAQELD
+245 RTRIARELD
-254 LDPRT
+254 LDART
-259 VGRYLDILE
+259 VGRYLGILE

-338 ALTTEAFYWRDSR
+338 ALTTEAFYWRNSR

-385 LRAMREFGGLHR
+385 LQAMRELGGLHR

-410 ADDVWALPLSCLTS
+410 DDGVWALPLACLTS
-424 REALSAIHP
+424 REALSAIHS

-444 PPPSFRSADP
+444 PPPSSIRSADP
-454 GQETTAMSDAP
+454 SQETTAMSDAP
-465 SAPPTNSSAP
+465 STAPT
-475 ATPAVLPRPS
+475 VLPKPS
-485 VFLSYVHA
+485 VFLSYVHD
-493 DDDYHDGMLTAF
+493 DDDYHNGMLVEF
-505 AHAVKEVCDYKGVP
+505 ARAVEEACDYKGVP
-519 IELIL
+519 IELIV
-524 DKDALQWGDGWDE
+524 DKDTLHWGDDWSE

-554 NRYVASRACR
+554 NRYVASQACR

-591 WDRMDLRTDPTTQLI
+591 WDRMDLRTDPTARLI
-606 RDTISRYQWLE
+606 RDTINQHQWLE

-631 FKRVARKVADELIR
+631 FKQVARKVADELIR

-656 ADAAASADS
+656 ADTAASADS

-690 PRTIESERLP
+690 THTIESERLP

-723 FALIPQGSAPTS
+723 FALVPQGTMPTP

-761 AWRRLDADI
+761 AWRGLDADI
-770 AAMVRAADLV
+770 AAMVRAADAAGV
-780 GSADLSTELRSSLTG
+780 AEFSAGLRSSLTG
-795 LRSFL
+795 LSASL
-800 TELSDFMKM
+800 EM
-809 PVIGEAAA
+809 PDIDEAAA

-824 FSRELR
+824 LSRELR

-842 ASAIRTAAT
+842 IEAIRASAA

>member
-1 MYDSPMPHYRRRAIE
+1 MPHYRRRAIE

-55 SLTDPAAAGRAQE
+55 SLTDPAVAGRAQE

-95 VKEIVDGLPPGHH
+95 VKEIVDRLPPGHH

-201 WQNRVQA
+201 WQNQVQA

-245 RTRIAQELD
+245 RTRIARELD
-254 LDPRT
+254 LDART
-259 VGRYLDILE
+259 VGRYLGILE

-359 LVDGRGRRLGVE
+359 LVDGRGRCLGVE
-371 VKLASSIGPRDLRG
+371 VKLASSIGPSDLRG
-385 LRAMREFGGLHR
+385 LRAMRELGGLHR

-410 ADDVWALPLSCLTS
+410 ADGVWALPLSCLTS
-424 REALSAIHP
+424 REALSAIHS

-444 PPPSFRSADP
+444 SPPSSIRSADP
-454 GQETTAMSDAP
+454 SQETTAMSDAP
-465 SAPPTNSSAP
+465 STAPTNSSAP

-493 DDDYHDGMLTAF
+493 DDDYHDGMLVAF
-505 AHAVKEVCDYKGVP
+505 ARAVEEACDYKGVP
-519 IELIL
+519 IELIV
-524 DKDALQWGDGWDE
+524 DKDTLHWGDDWSE

-564 EEFIQFRTKTQAA
+564 EEFIQFRTKTRAA

-591 WDRMDLRTDPTTQLI
+591 WDRMDLRADPTARLI
-606 RDTISRYQWLE
+606 RDTINQHQWLE
-617 PETPFEDLEPGGRR
+617 PETSFEDLEPGGRR
-631 FKRVARKVADELIR
+631 FKRVAREVANELIR
-645 RIDRRETNSAP
+645 RIDRREADSAP
-656 ADAAASADS
+656 ADTAASADS

-670 PSGAGDEGEDEE
+670 LSGAGDEGEDEE
-682 QAPGLIEL
+682 QTPGLIEL
-690 PRTIESERLP
+690 THTIESERLP
-700 ALERRVNAF
+700 ALERRANAF
-709 DEAMDAFNTVTRRE
+709 GEAMDAFTAVTRRE
-723 FALIPQGSAPTS
+723 FALVPQGTMPTP
-735 TQIKRIAKGLEPRRR
+735 TQIKRIAKGLEPSRR

-761 AWRRLDADI
+761 AWRGLDADI
-770 AAMVRAADLV
+770 AAMVRAVDAAGV
-780 GSADLSTELRSSLTG
+780 AEFSAELRSSLTG
-795 LRSFL
+795 LSASL
-800 TELSDFMKM
+800 EM
-809 PVIGEAAA
+809 PDIDEAAA

-842 ASAIRTAAT
+842 IEAIRASAA

>member
-16 ATFAERASHRV
+16 ATFAQRASHRV

-68 DAFQWVRSL
+68 DAFRWVRSL

-95 VKEIVDGLPPGHH
+95 VKEIVDRLPPGHH

-166 AAEAPSTGTDDL
+166 AAEAPSTETDDL
-178 RARLQTGGLPAFALP
+178 RARLETGGLPAFALP

-201 WQNRVQA
+201 WQNQVQA

-245 RTRIAQELD
+245 RTRIARELD
-254 LDPRT
+254 LDART
-259 VGRYLDILE
+259 VGRYLGILE

-371 VKLASSIGPRDLRG
+371 VKLASSIGPSDLRG
-385 LRAMREFGGLHR
+385 LRAMRELGGLHR

-444 PPPSFRSADP
+444 PPPSIRSADP
-454 GQETTAMSDAP
+454 SQETTAMSDA
-465 SAPPTNSSAP
+465 SSA
-475 ATPAVLPRPS
+475 APAVLPRPS

-493 DDDYHDGMLTAF
+493 DDDYHDGMLVAF
-505 AHAVKEVCDYKGVP
+505 ARAVKEACDYKGVP
-519 IELIL
+519 IELIV
-524 DKDALQWGDGWDE
+524 DKDALQWGDDWSE

-554 NRYVASRACR
+554 NRYVASQACR

-591 WDRMDLRTDPTTQLI
+591 WDRMDLRTDPTARLI
-606 RDTISRYQWLE
+606 RDTINQHQWLE

-631 FKRVARKVADELIR
+631 FKQVARKVADELIR
-645 RIDRRETNSAP
+645 RIDRREADSAP
-656 ADAAASADS
+656 ADTAASADS
-665 AAPGG
+665 AASGG

-690 PRTIESERLP
+690 THTIESERLP
-700 ALERRVNAF
+700 ALERRANAF
-709 DEAMDAFNTVTRRE
+709 GEAMDAFTAVTRRE

-761 AWRRLDADI
+761 AWRGLDADI
-770 AAMVRAADLV
+770 AAMVRAVDAAGV
-780 GSADLSTELRSSLTG
+780 AEFSAELRSSLTG
-795 LRSFL
+795 LSASL
-800 TELSDFMKM
+800 EM
-809 PVIGEAAA
+809 PDIDEAAA
-817 QIKALAA
+817 RIKALAA
-824 FSRELR
+824 LSRELR

-842 ASAIRTAAT
+842 ANAIRTASA

>member
-1 MYDSPMPHYRRRAIE
+1 MPHYRRRAIE
-16 ATFAERASHRV
+16 ATFAQRASHRV

-85 AQMVPAVSVA
+85 AQMVPAVSAA

-141 GLEAQGPS
+141 GLEVQGPS

-166 AAEAPSTGTDDL
+166 AVGAPSTGPDDL
-178 RARLQTGGLPAFALP
+178 RTRLETGGLPALALP

-351 TGREVDLV
+351 TDREVDLV

-371 VKLASSIGPRDLRG
+371 VKLASSIGPSDLRG
-385 LRAMREFGGLHR
+385 LRAMRGLGGLHR
-397 GFVAYTGAGFEEV
+397 GFVAYTGTGFEEV
-410 ADDVWALPLSCLTS
+410 DDGVWALPLSCLTS

-444 PPPSFRSADP
+444 PPSSSVRSTDP

-465 SAPPTNSSAP
+465 STAPAAPTNSSAP
-475 ATPAVLPRPS
+475 ATPAVLPTPS

-493 DDDYHDGMLTAF
+493 DDDYHDGLLVAF
-505 AHAVKEVCDYKGVP
+505 ARAVEEACDYKGVP
-519 IELIL
+519 IELRL
-524 DKDALQWGDGWDE
+524 DKDTLQWGDDWNE

-554 NRYVASRACR
+554 NRYVASPACR
-564 EEFIQFRTKTQAA
+564 KEFIQFRTKTQAA

-591 WDRMDLRTDPTTQLI
+591 WDRMDLRADPTTQLI
-606 RDTISRYQWLE
+606 RDTINQYQWLE
-617 PETPFEDLEPGGRR
+617 PETPFEDLEPDGRR

-645 RIDRRETNSAP
+645 RIDRREADSAP
-656 ADAAASADS
+656 AHSAASADAAA
-665 AAPGG
+665 PGG
-670 PSGAGDEGEDEE
+670 SGDAGDEGEEE

-690 PRTIESERLP
+690 THTIEAEHLP
-700 ALERRVNAF
+700 ALEQRTNAF
-709 DEAMDAFNTVTRRE
+709 GEAMEAFTAVTRRE
-723 FALIPQGSAPTS
+723 FALVPQGSMPTP

-750 ALEEATSSLSD
+750 ALEKATSSFSD

-770 AAMVRAADLV
+770 AAMVRAADAA
-780 GSADLSTELRSSLTG
+780 GGADLSAELRSSLTG
-795 LRSFL
+795 LRSSL
-800 TELSDFMKM
+800 TGLSASLEM
-809 PVIGEAAA
+809 PAIDETAA
-817 QIKALAA
+817 QVKALAA
-824 FSRELR
+824 LSRELR

-842 ASAIRTAAT
+842 IEAIRASAA

>member
-1 MYDSPMPHYRRRAIE
+1 MPHYRRRAIE

-141 GLEAQGPS
+141 GLEVQGPS

-166 AAEAPSTGTDDL
+166 AAETPSTGTDDL
-178 RARLQTGGLPAFALP
+178 RTRLQTGGLPAFALP

-245 RTRIAQELD
+245 RTRIARKLD

-259 VGRYLDILE
+259 VGRYLGILE

-385 LRAMREFGGLHR
+385 LRAMRELGGLHR

-433 DGVGRPSPGTA
+433 DGVGRPSPGTV
-444 PPPSFRSADP
+444 PSPSSIRSADP
-454 GQETTAMSDAP
+454 GQETTAMSDSP

-475 ATPAVLPRPS
+475 ATPAVLPIPS

-493 DDDYHDGMLTAF
+493 DDAYHNGLLTAF
-505 AHAVKEVCDYKGVP
+505 AHAVEEACDYKGVP

-524 DKDALQWGDGWDE
+524 DKDALQWGDDWSE

-554 NRYVASRACR
+554 NRYVASQACR
-564 EEFIQFRTKTQAA
+564 EEFIQFRTKTRAA

-591 WDRMDLRTDPTTQLI
+591 WDRMDLRTDPTARLI
-606 RDTISRYQWLE
+606 RDTINQHQWLE
-617 PETPFEDLEPGGRR
+617 PETPFEDLEPDGRR

-645 RIDRRETNSAP
+645 RIDRRETGSAP
-656 ADAAASADS
+656 AHSAASADS

-670 PSGAGDEGEDEE
+670 SSDAGDEGEDEEE

-690 PRTIESERLP
+690 THTIESEHLP
-700 ALERRVNAF
+700 ALEQRANAF
-709 DEAMDAFNTVTRRE
+709 GEAMDAFNTVMRRE
-723 FALIPQGSAPTS
+723 LALVPQGSAPTP
-735 TQIKRIAKGLEPRRR
+735 TQIKRITEGLEPRRR
-750 ALEEATSSLSD
+750 ALEKATSSFSD

-770 AAMVRAADLV
+770 AAMVRAVDAAGV
-780 GSADLSTELRSSLTG
+780 AEFSAELRSILTGLRSSLTG
-795 LRSFL
+795 LNASL
-800 TELSDFMKM
+800 EM

-842 ASAIRTAAT
+842 ANAIRTASA

>member
-16 ATFAERASHRV
+16 ATFAQRASHRV

-95 VKEIVDGLPPGHH
+95 VKEIVDRLPPGHH

-166 AAEAPSTGTDDL
+166 AAEAPSTGPDDL
-178 RARLQTGGLPAFALP
+178 RTRLQTGGLPAFALP

-208 DTLAILGDRVLPTE
+208 DTSAILGDRVLPTE
-222 DLNTGIAR
+222 GLNTGVAR
-230 RVLDSVLHTPGGQIN
+230 RVLDSVLHTPGGRIN
-245 RTRIAQELD
+245 RTRIARELD
-254 LDPRT
+254 LDART
-259 VGRYLDILE
+259 VGRYLGILE

-319 GQTLETWVVN
+319 GQSLETWVVN

-338 ALTTEAFYWRDSR
+338 ALTTEAFYWRNSR

-385 LRAMREFGGLHR
+385 LQAMRELGGLHR

-410 ADDVWALPLSCLTS
+410 DDGVWALPLSCLTS
-424 REALSAIHP
+424 REALSAIHS

-444 PPPSFRSADP
+444 SPPSSIRSADP

-465 SAPPTNSSAP
+465 STA
-475 ATPAVLPRPS
+475 PAVLPRPS

-493 DDDYHDGMLTAF
+493 DDDYHDGMLVAF
-505 AHAVKEVCDYKGVP
+505 ARAVEEACDYKGVP
-519 IELIL
+519 IELIV
-524 DKDALQWGDGWDE
+524 DKDTLHWGDDWSE

-554 NRYVASRACR
+554 NRYVASQACR

-591 WDRMDLRTDPTTQLI
+591 WDRMDLRTDPTARLI
-606 RDTISRYQWLE
+606 RDTINQHQWLE

-631 FKRVARKVADELIR
+631 FKQVARKVADELIR
-645 RIDRRETNSAP
+645 RIDRREADSAP
-656 ADAAASADS
+656 ADTAASADS

-690 PRTIESERLP
+690 THTIESERLP
-700 ALERRVNAF
+700 ALERRANAF
-709 DEAMDAFNTVTRRE
+709 GEAMDAFTAVTRRE

-761 AWRRLDADI
+761 AWRGLDADI
-770 AAMVRAADLV
+770 AAMVRAVDAAGV
-780 GSADLSTELRSSLTG
+780 AEFSAELRSSLTG
-795 LRSFL
+795 LSASL
-800 TELSDFMKM
+800 EM
-809 PVIGEAAA
+809 PDIDEAAA
-817 QIKALAA
+817 RIKALAA
-824 FSRELR
+824 LSRELR

-842 ASAIRTAAT
+842 IEAIRASAA

>member
-16 ATFAERASHRV
+16 ATFAQRASHRV

-95 VKEIVDGLPPGHH
+95 VKEIVDRLPPGHH

-222 DLNTGIAR
+222 TLNTGIAR
-230 RVLDSVLHTPGGQIN
+230 RVLDSVLHTPGGRIN
-245 RTRIAQELD
+245 RTRIARELD
-254 LDPRT
+254 LDART
-259 VGRYLDILE
+259 VGRYLGILE

-338 ALTTEAFYWRDSR
+338 ALTTEAFYWRNSR

-410 ADDVWALPLSCLTS
+410 DDGVWALPLACLTS
-424 REALSAIHP
+424 REALSAIHS

-444 PPPSFRSADP
+444 SPPSSIRSADP

-465 SAPPTNSSAP
+465 SAPPT
-475 ATPAVLPRPS
+475 VLPRPS

-493 DDDYHDGMLTAF
+493 DDDYHDGLLVAF
-505 AHAVKEVCDYKGVP
+505 ARAVEEACDYKGVP
-519 IELIL
+519 IELIV
-524 DKDALQWGDGWDE
+524 DKDTLHWGDDWSE

-554 NRYVASRACR
+554 NRYVASQACR

-617 PETPFEDLEPGGRR
+617 PETPFKDLEPGGRR
-631 FKRVARKVADELIR
+631 FKRVAREVADELIR
-645 RIDRRETNSAP
+645 RIDRRETDSAP
-656 ADAAASADS
+656 ADTAASADS
-665 AAPGG
+665 ATPGG
-670 PSGAGDEGEDEE
+670 LSGAGDEGEDEE
-682 QAPGLIEL
+682 QTPGLIEL

-709 DEAMDAFNTVTRRE
+709 DETMDAFNTVTRRE

-735 TQIKRIAKGLEPRRR
+735 TQIKRIAQSLEPRRR

-770 AAMVRAADLV
+770 AAMVRAVDAAGV
-780 GSADLSTELRSSLTG
+780 AEFSAGLRSSLTG
-795 LRSFL
+795 LSASL
-800 TELSDFMKM
+800 EM
-809 PVIGEAAA
+809 PDIDEAAA
-817 QIKALAA
+817 RIKALAA

-842 ASAIRTAAT
+842 ASAIRTASA

>member
-16 ATFAERASHRV
+16 ATFAQRASHRV

-166 AAEAPSTGTDDL
+166 AAEAPSTGPDDL
-178 RARLQTGGLPAFALP
+178 RTRLQTGGLPAFALP

-201 WQNRVQA
+201 WQNQVQA

-222 DLNTGIAR
+222 DLNTGVAR

-245 RTRIAQELD
+245 RTRIARELD

-259 VGRYLDILE
+259 VGRYLGILE

-299 STCESLIRAGHD
+299 STCESLIRAGYD
-311 IADSPELL
+311 IADSPKLL

-338 ALTTEAFYWRDSR
+338 ALTTEAFYWRNSR

-385 LRAMREFGGLHR
+385 LQAMRELGGLHR

-410 ADDVWALPLSCLTS
+410 DDGVWALPLACLTS

-444 PPPSFRSADP
+444 SPPSSIRSADP
-454 GQETTAMSDAP
+454 SQETTAMSDAP
-465 SAPPTNSSAP
+465 STAPTNSSAP

-505 AHAVKEVCDYKGVP
+505 AHAVEETCDYKGVP
-519 IELIL
+519 IELIV
-524 DKDALQWGDGWDE
+524 DKDTLHWGDDWSE

-564 EEFIQFRTKTQAA
+564 EEFIQFRTKTRAA

-591 WDRMDLRTDPTTQLI
+591 WDRIDLRADPTARLI
-606 RDTISRYQWLE
+606 RDTINQHQWLE
-617 PETPFEDLEPGGRR
+617 PETSFEDLEPGGRR
-631 FKRVARKVADELIR
+631 FKRVAREVANELIR
-645 RIDRRETNSAP
+645 RIDRREADSAP
-656 ADAAASADS
+656 ADTAASADS

-670 PSGAGDEGEDEE
+670 LSGAGDEGEDEE

-700 ALERRVNAF
+700 ALERRANAF
-709 DEAMDAFNTVTRRE
+709 GEAMDAFTAVTRRE
-723 FALIPQGSAPTS
+723 FALVPQGTMPTP
-735 TQIKRIAKGLEPRRR
+735 TQIKRIAKGLEPSRR

-761 AWRRLDADI
+761 AWRGLDADI
-770 AAMVRAADLV
+770 AAMVRAVDAAGV
-780 GSADLSTELRSSLTG
+780 AEFSAELRSSLTG
-795 LRSFL
+795 LSASL
-800 TELSDFMKM
+800 EM
-809 PVIGEAAA
+809 PDIDEAAA

-842 ASAIRTAAT
+842 ASAIRTASA

>member
-16 ATFAERASHRV
+16 ATFAERASHRI

-166 AAEAPSTGTDDL
+166 TAGAPSTGTDDL
-178 RARLQTGGLPAFALP
+178 RARLQTGGLPALALP

-208 DTLAILGDRVLPTE
+208 DTLAILGDRMLPTE

-230 RVLDSVLHTPGGQIN
+230 RVLDSILHTPGGQIN

-259 VGRYLDILE
+259 VGRYLGILE

-371 VKLASSIGPRDLRG
+371 VKLASSIGPSDLRG
-385 LRAMREFGGLHR
+385 LRAMRELGGLHR

-424 REALSAIHP
+424 RETLSAIHP

-465 SAPPTNSSAP
+465 SAPPTNSAAP
-475 ATPAVLPRPS
+475 TTPAVLPRPS
-485 VFLSYVHA
+485 VFLSYVHD
-493 DDDYHDGMLTAF
+493 DDDYHNGLLVAF
-505 AHAVKEVCDYKGVP
+505 AHAVEEACDYKGVP
-519 IELIL
+519 IELRL
-524 DKDALQWGDGWDE
+524 DKDTLQWGDDWSE

-591 WDRMDLRTDPTTQLI
+591 WNRMDLRTDPTARLI
-606 RDTISRYQWLE
+606 RDTINQYQWLE
-617 PETPFEDLEPGGRR
+617 PETSFEDLEPGGRQ
-631 FKRVARKVADELIR
+631 FKRVARNVADELIR
-645 RIDRRETNSAP
+645 RIDRRE
-656 ADAAASADS
+656 ADSASADS
-665 AAPGG
+665 AASEDSAAPGG
-670 PSGAGDEGEDEE
+670 SGDAGDEWEDEEE

-690 PRTIESERLP
+690 THTIESEHLP
-700 ALERRVNAF
+700 ALEQRANAF
-709 DEAMDAFNTVTRRE
+709 GEAMDAFNTVMRRE
-723 FALIPQGSAPTS
+723 FALVPQGSVPTP
-735 TQIKRIAKGLEPRRR
+735 TQIKRIAEGLEPRRR
-750 ALEEATSSLSD
+750 ALEKATSSFSD

-770 AAMVRAADLV
+770 AAMVRAADAV
-780 GSADLSTELRSSLTG
+780 GGADLSAKLRLSLTG
-795 LRSFL
+795 LSASL
-800 TELSDFMKM
+800 EM
-809 PVIGEAAA
+809 PAIGEAAA
-817 QIKALAA
+817 RIKALAA
-824 FSRELR
+824 FSRELY

-842 ASAIRTAAT
+842 IEAIRASAA

>member
-1 MYDSPMPHYRRRAIE
+1 M
-16 ATFAERASHRV
+16 
-27 AILEGRRAVGKSSL
+27 
-41 ARHLVESGVYASYQ
+41 
-55 SLTDPAAAGRAQE
+55 
-68 DAFQWVRSL
+68 
-77 RRPAVIDE
+77 
-85 AQMVPAVSVA
+85 
-95 VKEIVDGLPPGHH
+95 
-108 FLLTGSAS
+108 
-116 VGRGTMAGTDPL
+116 
-128 AGRATRLALHPFT
+128 
-141 GLEAQGPS
+141 
-149 DSETPSLID
+149 
-158 ILFDADLT
+158 
-166 AAEAPSTGTDDL
+166 
-178 RARLQTGGLPAFALP
+178 
-193 LLPLSRAA
+193 
-201 WQNRVQA
+201 QA

-222 DLNTGIAR
+222 TLNTGIAR
-230 RVLDSVLHTPGGQIN
+230 RVLDSVLHAPGGRIN
-245 RTRIAQELD
+245 RTRIAQDLD
-254 LDPRT
+254 LDART

-329 QFLAARGWA
+329 QFLAARSWA

-371 VKLASSIGPRDLRG
+371 VKLASSIGPRDLKG

-444 PPPSFRSADP
+444 PPPSSIRSADP
-454 GQETTAMSDAP
+454 SQETTAMSDAP
-465 SAPPTNSSAP
+465 STAPTNSSAP
-475 ATPAVLPRPS
+475 ATPAVLPIPS

-505 AHAVKEVCDYKGVP
+505 AHAVEEACDYKGVP
-519 IELIL
+519 IELRL
-524 DKDALQWGDGWDE
+524 DKDTLQWGDDWND

-591 WDRMDLRTDPTTQLI
+591 WDRMDLRTDPTARLI
-606 RDTISRYQWLE
+606 RDTINQYQWLE
-617 PETPFEDLEPGGRR
+617 PETPFEDLESGGRQ

-645 RIDRRETNSAP
+645 RIDRREADSAP
-656 ADAAASADS
+656 ADSAASEDS

-670 PSGAGDEGEDEE
+670 SGDAGDEWEDEEE

-690 PRTIESERLP
+690 THTIESERLP
-700 ALERRVNAF
+700 ALEQRANAF
-709 DEAMDAFNTVTRRE
+709 GEAMDAFNTVTRRE

-735 TQIKRIAKGLEPRRR
+735 TQIKRIAQSLEPRRR

-842 ASAIRTAAT
+842 ANAIRASAA

>member
-16 ATFAERASHRV
+16 ATFAQRASHRV

-95 VKEIVDGLPPGHH
+95 VKELVDRLPPGHH

-193 LLPLSRAA
+193 LLPLSRVA
-201 WQNRVQA
+201 WQNQVQA

-245 RTRIAQELD
+245 RTRIARELD
-254 LDPRT
+254 LDART
-259 VGRYLDILE
+259 VGRYLGILE

-410 ADDVWALPLSCLTS
+410 DDGVWALPLSCLTS
-424 REALSAIHP
+424 REALSAIHS

-444 PPPSFRSADP
+444 PSPSSIRSADP
-454 GQETTAMSDAP
+454 SQETTTMSDAP
-465 SAPPTNSSAP
+465 STA
-475 ATPAVLPRPS
+475 PAVLPRPS
-485 VFLSYVHA
+485 VFLSYVHD
-493 DDDYHDGMLTAF
+493 DDDYHNGLLVAF
-505 AHAVKEVCDYKGVP
+505 ARAVEEACDYKGVP
-519 IELIL
+519 IELRL
-524 DKDALQWGDGWDE
+524 DKDTLQWGDDWSE

-554 NRYVASRACR
+554 NRYVASQACR

-631 FKRVARKVADELIR
+631 FKRVARKVANELIR
-645 RIDRRETNSAP
+645 RIDRREADSAP
-656 ADAAASADS
+656 ADTAASADS

-690 PRTIESERLP
+690 THTIESERRP

-709 DEAMDAFNTVTRRE
+709 GEAMDAFTAVTRRE
-723 FALIPQGSAPTS
+723 FALVPQGSMPTP
-735 TQIKRIAKGLEPRRR
+735 TQIKRIAKGLEPSRR

-761 AWRRLDADI
+761 AWRGLDADI
-770 AAMVRAADLV
+770 AAMVRAVDAAGV
-780 GSADLSTELRSSLTG
+780 AEFSAELRSSLTG
-795 LRSFL
+795 LSASL
-800 TELSDFMKM
+800 EM
-809 PVIGEAAA
+809 PDIDEAAA
-817 QIKALAA
+817 RIKALAA
-824 FSRELR
+824 LSRELR

-842 ASAIRTAAT
+842 VEAIKASAT